1 MRIEDRVTAAG
12 PVKRHRRTVGWS
24 LIALSWI
31 LWLPLPVMA
40 WGGGGP
46 ESPALALSILLVSQ
60 GIFWGGA
67 VLAGPHFGALRQNAR
82 TLFPVP
88 WRAESREVNAGH
100 E

>member
-1 MRIEDRVTAAG
+1 MRIENRVAAVG
-12 PVKRHRRTVGWS
+12 PVTRHRRRVGWS

-40 WGGGGP
+40 WGGGRP

-60 GIFWGGA
+60 AIFWGGA
-67 VLAGPHFGALRQNAR
+67 VLARPHFGAFRQKAG
-82 TLFPVP
+82 TLLCVP
-88 WRAESREVNAGH
+88 WRAESPDASAGH